1 MFSAVDDGEESSLL
15 AVHDI
20 IAAAAADDVEIDLLL
35 RKMLNKYC
43 CS

>member
-20 IAAAAADDVEIDLLL
+20 IAAAADVEIDLLL